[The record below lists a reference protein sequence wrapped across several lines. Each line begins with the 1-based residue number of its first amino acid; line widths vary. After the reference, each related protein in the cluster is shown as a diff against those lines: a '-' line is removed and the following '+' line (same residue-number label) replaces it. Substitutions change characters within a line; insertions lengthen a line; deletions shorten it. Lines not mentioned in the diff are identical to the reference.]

1 MMLLSVLLLATCS
14 ISFGQG
20 QGRGGPS
27 GEAPPDDG
35 HASAAGSAQ
44 ATAVYSGT
52 TTTYLFNL
60 ANDLNENTNLA
71 GESAYSTTQ
80 AQLLALH
87 KSYASLVVQPTSID
101 YQTAYTYFT
110 KCGGVCS
117 YVTDDVEAST
127 VTTAVKPPHKTTRNL
142 KKSSSKTDT
151 TTTTTSSSSSSPNI
165 VFVLV
170 DDWGWNDVGWRSTY
184 LSWTTPNIDRLAAEG
199 VKLDNYFTAYV
210 CLPARSSL
218 MTGRYAFRQGTWSNS
233 YESGTQ
239 PTSTICKTSF
249 ISLFFFFAHAS
260 LDTSYIL
267 DLHLINRITYR

>member
-1 MMLLSVLLLATCS
+1 MMLLIFLLVATCT

-27 GEAPPDDG
+27 GQAPPDDG
-35 HASAAGSAQ
+35 HASTTGSAQ

-52 TTTYLFNL
+52 TTTYMFNL
-60 ANDLNENTNLA
+60 ATDLNENTNLA
-71 GESAYSTTQ
+71 GESAYSTIQSQIAARHT
-80 AQLLALH
+80 
-87 KSYASLVVQPTSID
+87 SYASSVVQPTSID
-101 YQTAYTYFT
+101 YKTAYTYFS

-127 VTTAVKPPHKTTRNL
+127 ITTAIKPPHKTTREL

-151 TTTTTSSSSSSPNI
+151 TATSSSSSTSPNI

-184 LSWTTPNIDRLAAEG
+184 LSWTTPNIDRLASEG
-199 VKLDNYFTAYV
+199 IKLDNYFTAYV

-233 YESGTQ
+233 YESGMYAYA
-239 PTSTICKTSF
+239 
-249 ISLFFFFAHAS
+249 L
-260 LDTSYIL
+260 YV
-267 DLHLINRITYR
+267 